1 MPVVSGTSGNFSFE
15 NVIFMIFSKF
25 FFFSNWK
32 VVVFFAETVNLD
44 FYAREKEC
52 FVEKTQTSWGF
63 RRLLAMFW

>member
-1 MPVVSGTSGNFSFE
+1 MPVVSGTGGNFSFE
-15 NVIFMIFSKF
+15 NVIFMIFSK

-44 FYAREKEC
+44 FYVREKEC